1 MLFIYFCG
9 MKALVNNTEY
19 TITEKGDNPLTFEV
33 DGKTLVLDAIT
44 PRKNSLHLLYNSVS
58 YNVELIDYRQDD
70 KIAVVKVNN
79 SIYDIKLKDE
89 TDDLLERLGIGKQ
102 AHKILQIK
110 APMPGKVLDIK
121 VKEGDTIAKGDSLL
135 VLEAMKMEN
144 VIKAPDEAKIK
155 KVRATVGKAVEKNEV
170 LIELE

>member
-9 MKALVNNTEY
+9 MKALVNNTVY
-19 TITEKGDNPLTFEV
+19 TIVEKSDAPLSFEV
-33 DGKTLVLDAIT
+33 NGKAVTVDAIQ
-44 PRKNSLHLLYNSVS
+44 PGKNSLHLLYNSRS
-58 YNVELIDYRQDD
+58 YTVELIDYRQDD

-79 SIYDIKLKDE
+79 TTYDIKLKDE

-102 AHKILQIK
+102 AHKIQQIK

-144 VIKAPDEAKIK
+144 VIKAPEEAKIK
-155 KVRATVGKAVEKNEV
+155 KVRATVGKAVEKNEI

>member
-1 MLFIYFCG
+1 MLFIYFCS

-19 TITEKGDNPLTFEV
+19 SITEKGDNPLTFEV
-33 DGKTLVLDAIT
+33 NGKAVILDAVA
-44 PRKNSLHLLYNSVS
+44 PRKNSLHLLYNSRS
-58 YNVELIDYRQDD
+58 YNVELVDYRQDD

-79 SIYDIKLKDE
+79 TTYDVKLKDE
-89 TDDLLERLGIGKQ
+89 NDDLLERLGIGKKS
-102 AHKILQIK
+102 HKVQQIK

-121 VKEGDTIAKGDSLL
+121 VQAGDTIAKGDSVL

-144 VIKAPDEAKIK
+144 VIKAPDDAKVK
-155 KVRATVGKAVEKNEV
+155 KVIAAKGKAVEKNEI